1 MDRFQAL
8 NGRALLFLA
17 FFWFLWFLSFTTRA
31 VFSPILPLVEDEFAV
46 SHATATSLFAFI
58 SMGYCLSLF
67 LSGIF
72 AGRVGYKKSICFS
85 MLLSSIVF
93 GIIPFV
99 ETFSMLRLLTF
110 AIGLAAGI
118 YIPSSLPLLTEYYH
132 ENIWGKTIA
141 IHDSAASFSI
151 FATPFLSIFIL
162 KFLSWRGIFAVL
174 GGIALACGVVFFFLG
189 PEVKA
194 KKGSQALLGNLLKR
208 KILWIIGGMWIFA
221 GGSNLG
227 LYFIFPLYLTKE
239 LHMDVDSANTI
250 FGISRLGGIFVAI
263 SAGFMVDRFNLKRA
277 LFFFLLLT
285 GFFTMSLAYRD
296 VEWMKVLLFLQ
307 ASITIGF
314 FPLSLVLISRI
325 FEPEARGQATGL
337 IVTLGVIFGIGLVPY
352 LLGLS
357 ADYFSFRF
365 GIFFL
370 GLFTALSSAL
380 VYLLPESR

>member
-141 IHDSAASFSI
+141 IHDSAASS
-151 FATPFLSIFIL
+151 S
-162 KFLSWRGIFAVL
+162 
-174 GGIALACGVVFFFLG
+174 VV
-189 PEVKA
+189 
-194 KKGSQALLGNLLKR
+194 SR
-208 KILWIIGGMWIFA
+208 K
-221 GGSNLG
+221 
-227 LYFIFPLYLTKE
+227 
-239 LHMDVDSANTI
+239 
-250 FGISRLGGIFVAI
+250 
-263 SAGFMVDRFNLKRA
+263 
-277 LFFFLLLT
+277 
-285 GFFTMSLAYRD
+285 
-296 VEWMKVLLFLQ
+296 
-307 ASITIGF
+307 
-314 FPLSLVLISRI
+314 
-325 FEPEARGQATGL
+325 
-337 IVTLGVIFGIGLVPY
+337 
-352 LLGLS
+352 
-357 ADYFSFRF
+357 
-365 GIFFL
+365 
-370 GLFTALSSAL
+370 
-380 VYLLPESR
+380 